1 MRRKELQDIADI
13 CRRVPADPAR
23 DFHDALQS
31 IWFINLCIQLE
42 NNGHS
47 ISLGRL
53 DQNLFP
59 YYKEDINS
67 GVMRD
72 EDALELLECLYLKL
86 FQLHKITSWGNTKS
100 FSGYQLFQNIT
111 IGGQDMNGKDAT
123 NELSYLIL
131 GAQAAI
137 QLHTPSISRSEERR
151 VGKSVG

>member
-1 MRRKELQDIADI
+1 MAIPYRWDVWIRI
-13 CRRVPADPAR
+13 
-23 DFHDALQS
+23 
-31 IWFINLCIQLE
+31 
-42 NNGHS
+42 
-47 ISLGRL
+47 
-53 DQNLFP
+53 LFP
-59 YYKEDINS
+59 YYKENINS

-137 QLHTPSISRSEERR
+137 KLHTPSIFTALS
-151 VGKSVG
+151 

>member
-1 MRRKELQDIADI
+1 
-13 CRRVPADPAR
+13 
-23 DFHDALQS
+23 
-31 IWFINLCIQLE
+31 
-42 NNGHS
+42 
-47 ISLGRL
+47 
-53 DQNLFP
+53 
-59 YYKEDINS
+59 
-67 GVMRD
+67 MRD

-137 QLHTPSISRSEERR
+137 KLHTPSI
-151 VGKSVG
+151 